1 MSTPQQR
8 LSSIANQVAGSNV
21 SAKSKLLAK
30 NPDDIVI
37 TLAVRTPLTK
47 ARKGGLKDTTV
58 DNLLISLL
66 TSIREKSNLDPNL
79 VEDVCVGN
87 VLAPGSAYI
96 ARSAVL
102 AAGFPVTAAAS
113 IANRFCSSGLLA
125 IQNVANQ
132 IMAGSIDIGIAVGAE
147 SMSTNA
153 DGGAPEMSAQ
163 ILSHPIASQ
172 NTQPM
177 GQTSENVAAQFNIS
191 REQHDQFAAKSY
203 QKAERAQKSGWT
215 ADEIVPVKTQVK
227 DPKTGEVKDVVVDR
241 DDGIRYGTTV
251 ESLSKI
257 RSAFPQWKPSATTG
271 GNASQIT
278 DGAAGVILMKRS
290 RAQELGQPIIGKFCG
305 ATVAGLEP
313 RIMGIGPS
321 IAIPKILSKFNLSK
335 DDIDIFEINEAFAS
349 MCSIWSSSCHSLVP
363 VYYDRWLADPATMK
377 LISTAATLFVCLAP
391 LSASARSI
399 SFFDSTQAPIQ
410 LETFP
415 VKGDNPLVYCSDPSG
430 NILQIESV
438 DLVPNPPLP
447 GQTLSINASGNL
459 KERVEEGAYVALEV
473 KYGLITL
480 IKQTA
485 DLCEQIKNVDLECPL
500 EKGEMTLTKQVD
512 LPSHIPPGKYNV
524 HADVY
529 TKDGKKITCLDAHD
543 IEFKIRP

>member
-1 MSTPQQR
+1 
-8 LSSIANQVAGSNV
+8 
-21 SAKSKLLAK
+21 
-30 NPDDIVI
+30 
-37 TLAVRTPLTK
+37 
-47 ARKGGLKDTTV
+47 
-58 DNLLISLL
+58 
-66 TSIREKSNLDPNL
+66 
-79 VEDVCVGN
+79 
-87 VLAPGSAYI
+87 
-96 ARSAVL
+96 
-102 AAGFPVTAAAS
+102 
-113 IANRFCSSGLLA
+113 
-125 IQNVANQ
+125 
-132 IMAGSIDIGIAVGAE
+132 
-147 SMSTNA
+147 
-153 DGGAPEMSAQ
+153 
-163 ILSHPIASQ
+163 
-172 NTQPM
+172 
-177 GQTSENVAAQFNIS
+177 
-191 REQHDQFAAKSY
+191 
-203 QKAERAQKSGWT
+203 
-215 ADEIVPVKTQVK
+215 
-227 DPKTGEVKDVVVDR
+227 
-241 DDGIRYGTTV
+241 
-251 ESLSKI
+251 
-257 RSAFPQWKPSATTG
+257 
-271 GNASQIT
+271 
-278 DGAAGVILMKRS
+278 
-290 RAQELGQPIIGKFCG
+290 
-305 ATVAGLEP
+305 
-313 RIMGIGPS
+313 
-321 IAIPKILSKFNLSK
+321 
-335 DDIDIFEINEAFAS
+335 
-349 MCSIWSSSCHSLVP
+349 
-363 VYYDRWLADPATMK
+363 MK

-399 SFFDSTQAPIQ
+399 SFLDSTQAPIQ